1 MAASDNE
8 LFRNID
14 LRITRQLFERAD
26 TDYRVYAAAVLD
38 PHASIPVDRRGE
50 LTVTGEM
57 AHYDEGTM
65 TKMDLLY
72 DEPASRRYGKPSYQL
87 KAVHYGL
94 PQDAAGQWAFL
105 TQALA
110 KSPATLSKLV
120 EAVPPDQKILDL
132 LRDGTLLDKK
142 IPGVGEK
149 TLLKLQAI
157 VKRNTDLS
165 VLMAAFGDRLTP
177 IAYQHIFDHFG
188 DARRAIKQI
197 NSDPYILIEVGGIGF
212 KTADKFALA
221 AGVPKNDLR
230 RIRFG
235 MQYVFAT
242 EILASGNTF
251 ASIKYFTAKCQ
262 DALNVAPVDISPQL
276 TPDAAW
282 RNGFV
287 VNTDYRL
294 VTTMAMYVK
303 EADLFQ
309 GITKAEKQ
317 RWPVL
322 EEKKLAAAITEF
334 EQDHH
339 VTLDAQQRQFL
350 TTANMRGI
358 TVLNG
363 AAGTG
368 KTWII
373 NVFVQIM
380 RDHNK
385 RLTLMAPTGRAAK
398 VLRDYTGHRASTVH
412 ARLGL
417 MPGFE
422 FAAYTRQGN
431 QDVYGK
437 TDFVIVDESSMLTT
451 DLAWEIVRS
460 VVYEKRHL
468 IFVGDAFQLPAIGP
482 GNFLND
488 LAQCPAVATVTLH
501 HVYRQGAKSGIL
513 DLASTI
519 REREDLPFNA
529 GQPAYLFGSM
539 RLYNQRDE
547 VTIAN
552 TLIAAYHSLWADNGR
567 DTSQLLLL
575 VNRNKGTLGRMQMN
589 ARIQQFACPPVPGQ
603 PEYVAPYVNS
613 DTEEPDIFRIG
624 DKVMVL
630 ANDSRAQ
637 KVDPATNQRI
647 VATKDD
653 EDDVDITD
661 HVDITVHVDYETTVI
676 TNGDTGVIT
685 HIDPARHFLVVNVDD
700 EFIYFSFGGITT
712 KLALAYAVTVYKSQG
727 GQAAHVLIGLA
738 PSGNMVNAQSFYTAI
753 TRAEESADCYG
764 DFGMLV
770 SRLQVVPIEHRH
782 DLLKN
787 FLSGRLDVDTFGQ
800 QPVAAMRDVLA
811 PLPQGAP
818 VKAETTDTGHKPKL
832 TVEVDAA
839 LLAMLKQKK
848 NEK

>member
-1 MAASDNE
+1 MLSSNNE
-8 LFRNID
+8 LFKNVP

-26 TDYRVYAAAVLD
+26 TDYRVYAASMLD
-38 PHASIPVDRRGE
+38 PKLEIPVDQRGE
-50 LTVTGEM
+50 LTITGEM
-57 AHYDEGTM
+57 AHYDEGTV

-72 DEPASRRYGKPSYQL
+72 DEPASHRYNKPSYQL

-94 PQDAAGQWAFL
+94 PEDAPGQWAFL

-110 KSPATLSKLV
+110 KSPATLGKLV
-120 EAVPPDQKILDL
+120 DAVPPNEKILDL
-132 LRDGTLLDKK
+132 LLNGSLLDKK
-142 IPGVGEK
+142 ITGVGEK
-149 TLLKLQAI
+149 TLLRLQAI

-165 VLMAAFGDRLTP
+165 LLMAAFGDRLTP
-177 IAYQHIFDHFG
+177 IAYQHVFDHFG
-188 DARRAIKQI
+188 DAKRAIKQI
-197 NSDPYILIEVGGIGF
+197 NTDPYILIEVGGIGF

-221 AGVPKNDLR
+221 AGIPRNDPR
-230 RIRFG
+230 RIQFG

-251 ASIKYFTAKCQ
+251 ASIKFFVAKCT
-262 DALNVAPVDISPQL
+262 DALSVAPVDVTPQL
-276 TPDAAW
+276 TPEAGW

-287 VNTDYRL
+287 VNTKYQL

-309 GITKAEKQ
+309 GIRKAEKQ

-322 EEKKLAAAITEF
+322 EEEKLAAAITEF
-334 EQDHH
+334 EAKHR
-339 VTLDAQQRQFL
+339 VILDDQQRAFL
-350 TTANMRGI
+350 TTANTRGI

-380 RDHNK
+380 KAHNK
-385 RLTLMAPTGRAAK
+385 KLTLMAPTGRAAK
-398 VLRDYTGHRASTVH
+398 VLRDYTGHYAGTIH

-431 QDVYGK
+431 TDAYGK
-437 TDFVIVDESSMLTT
+437 SDFIIVDESSMLTT
-451 DLAWEIVRS
+451 DLAWELVRS

-488 LAQCPAVATVTLH
+488 LAQSPAVATITLK

-519 REREDLPFNA
+519 REREPLPFNA
-529 GQPAYLFGSM
+529 AQPAYLSGSL

-547 VTIAN
+547 ATIAN
-552 TLIAAYHSLWADNGR
+552 TLIAAYHSLWAGNGH
-567 DTSQLLLL
+567 DTNQMLLL

-589 ARIQQFACPPVPGQ
+589 ARIQQFACPAVPGQ
-603 PEYVAPYVNS
+603 PEYVAPYVNP
-613 DTEEPDIFRIG
+613 DTEEPDTFRVG

-637 KVDPATNQRI
+637 KVDPNTNRRI

-653 EDDVDITD
+653 EDDVAASD
-661 HVDITVHVDYETTVI
+661 HVDYETTVI
-676 TNGDTGVIT
+676 TNGDTGLIT
-685 HIDPARHFLVVNVDD
+685 HIDVRRHFLVVQVDD
-700 EFIYFSFGGITT
+700 DYVYFSFGGLTNKI
-712 KLALAYAVTVYKSQG
+712 ALAYAVTVYKSQG

-738 PSGNMVNAQSFYTAI
+738 PSGSMVNAQSFYTAI
-753 TRAEESADCYG
+753 TRAEASADCYG
-764 DFGMLV
+764 DFGMLT
-770 SRLQVVPIEHRH
+770 SRLQIVPVEHRH

-811 PLPQGAP
+811 PLPQAAP
-818 VKAETTDTGHKPKL
+818 VPAADKQAAPNKPRL
-832 TVEVDAA
+832 TVAVDPE

-848 NEK
+848 QDHK